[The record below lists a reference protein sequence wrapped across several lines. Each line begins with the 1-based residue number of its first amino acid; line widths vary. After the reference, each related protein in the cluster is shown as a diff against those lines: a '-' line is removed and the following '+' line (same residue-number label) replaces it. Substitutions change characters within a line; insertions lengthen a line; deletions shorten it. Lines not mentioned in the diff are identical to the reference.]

1 MAAGVDKNHDKRAIH
16 SSFYV
21 QMAAGVAKKGSKSV
35 IHASF
40 YV

>member
-21 QMAAGVAKKGSKSV
+21 QMAAGVAKKGSKSA
-35 IHASF
+35 IHARF